1 MKEYNFS
8 GKLCDFF
15 FWMAEERMSQMD
27 RKKEKSFSNRLAEER
42 KTVVL

>member
-8 GKLCDFF
+8 GKLCVFF
-15 FWMAEERMSQMD
+15 GMAEERMSQMD
-27 RKKEKSFSNRLAEER
+27 RKKKKKSFSNRLAEER